1 MTTSI
6 KQTTAVKVIVA
17 LAIGLLALGA
27 AVAAASP
34 AGEQQQGAQ
43 ALSEVQ
49 AGKLNGTSLTSAQY
63 EHIGQYLMGRA
74 LGSTETYA
82 AMDSLMDRMMG
93 ESAAGQMYR
102 YLGERYLG
110 RDVRPDSRS
119 LPMYG
124 WMASMMGAYRG
135 HMPYAG
141 MMGRYL
147 RGQGGGSG
155 AYPMMGGGGMMGGYG
170 VEGKSSSGGWP
181 AGAIVFLAVLGVLLL
196 AGALAFAL
204 SKLRRRHPGTPAAGR
219 T

>member
-6 KQTTAVKVIVA
+6 KHTTAVKVIVA

-27 AVAAASP
+27 PVAAASP

-49 AGKLNGTSLTSAQY
+49 AGKLKGTSLTSAQY
-63 EHIGQYLMGRA
+63 EHVGQYLMGRA
-74 LGSTETYA
+74 LGSTRTYA

-102 YLGERYLG
+102 YLGK
-110 RDVRPDSRS
+110 DVQPDSRS

-124 WMASMMGAYRG
+124 WMASMMSAYRG
-135 HMPYAG
+135 ATPYAG
-141 MMGRYL
+141 MMSRYL
-147 RGQGGGSG
+147 HGQGGRNG
-155 AYPMMGGGGMMGGYG
+155 AYPMVGGAGMMGGYG
-170 VEGKSSSGGWP
+170 VQGTSSSGGWP
-181 AGAIVFLAVLGVLLL
+181 TAAIVLVAVLGGLLL
-196 AGALAFAL
+196 GGALMFAL
-204 SKLRRRHPGTPAAGR
+204 PKLGRHHAGTPAARR